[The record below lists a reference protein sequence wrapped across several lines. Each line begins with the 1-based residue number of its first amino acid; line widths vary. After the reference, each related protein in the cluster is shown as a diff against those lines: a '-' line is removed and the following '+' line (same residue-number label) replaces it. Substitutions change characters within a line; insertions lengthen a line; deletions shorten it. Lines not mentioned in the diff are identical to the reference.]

1 MSKVFRRPMFRKGGG
16 ANMNGIMSGI
26 QDRQGYQDAGYATD
40 YFGEEPK
47 SAQELGYNF
56 DFAVPTFKQADTRS
70 LSDIRA
76 GYEKELLEAAGDRAG
91 FDPLTSFLLQYGPQ
105 VATQTGGG
113 STLANIVGAAK
124 KPLQSMLKE
133 KKAEDRFLRDIRT
146 RAAGAAIEAKEAQEA
161 QAAELQNKFA
171 IAEADIKNKSK

>member
-26 QDRQGYQDAGYATD
+26 QDRQNYQEAGYVTD

-56 DFAVPTFKQADTRS
+56 DFAVPTFKKADTRS

-76 GYEKELLEAAGDRAG
+76 GYEKENLR
-91 FDPLTSFLLQYGPQ
+91 SKKI
-105 VATQTGGG
+105 TGR
-113 STLANIVGAAK
+113 LH
-124 KPLQSMLKE
+124 Q
-133 KKAEDRFLRDIRT
+133 ED
-146 RAAGAAIEAKEAQEA
+146 
-161 QAAELQNKFA
+161 
-171 IAEADIKNKSK
+171 